1 MTSYFQVRLAFHH
14 HTLVILAFCDKHRFS
29 PSNTLDRF
37 FSLPRHRS
45 PGFGTNTGS
54 KSENTRPNT
63 AFYSVLTVVSLM
75 IHAYISTIETK
86 LPVLT
91 GWSLIPKVR
100 GANRIDSWPLLL
112 VSCLASRFHMQP
124 NLDEPIIN
132 KGNFDAVSRQ
142 IDTSNLNF
150 PSRYS
155 FTIVLNRF
163 QAFNEAGFPTI
174 PNKVGTFE
182 RQFGFSG
189 DTYE

>member
-1 MTSYFQVRLAFHH
+1 MQNRRFHWYP
-14 HTLVILAFCDKHRFS
+14 TNIGFADDQLFPGSIGIS
-29 PSNTLDRF
+29 PPYLGHSSFLRQAQIQPFKYVT
-37 FSLPRHRS
+37 
-45 PGFGTNTGS
+45 
-54 KSENTRPNT
+54 T
-63 AFYSVLTVVSLM
+63 AFSACQGIDHLVSGQILVVKRDGHDWNNGLIGM

-112 VSCLASRFHMQP
+112 VSCLASRFRMQQ
-124 NLDEPIIN
+124 LD
-132 KGNFDAVSRQ
+132 DVSSN
-142 IDTSNLNF
+142 DTSNLNF

>member
-54 KSENTRPNT
+54 Q
-63 AFYSVLTVVSLM
+63 TVM

-112 VSCLASRFHMQP
+112 VSCLASRFRMQQ
-124 NLDEPIIN
+124 LDDRSIHTVKWASSN
-132 KGNFDAVSRQ
+132 
-142 IDTSNLNF
+142 DTSNLNF